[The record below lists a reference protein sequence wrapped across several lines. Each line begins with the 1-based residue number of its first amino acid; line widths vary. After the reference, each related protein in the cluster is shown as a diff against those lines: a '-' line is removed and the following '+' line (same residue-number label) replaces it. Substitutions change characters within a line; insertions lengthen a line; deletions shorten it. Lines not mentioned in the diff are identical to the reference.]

1 MAIIGSLGEVVFQ
14 VSNKNRFGGKGLGA
28 FGRLLNKLTGNT
40 GITYKTP
47 SNYTRQA
54 EARWET
60 HDIIG
65 QKPVSEFVGPGLESV
80 SFDLKLD
87 ADLGVDPEEELE
99 KLRKMRD
106 TGEKVFL
113 ILGGYP
119 VFGNNNRVYITSLEE
134 NLLRTNGKGKAMAID
149 VSINLQEYVMR
160 PEEMEMS
167 QSNETDTSQSS

>member
-14 VSNKNRFGGKGLGA
+14 VSNKNTFGGKGLGI
-28 FGRLLNKLTGNT
+28 FGKLLNKLTGNT
-40 GITYKTP
+40 GIMYKTP
-47 SNYTRQA
+47 SNYTRKA
-54 EARWET
+54 EARWQT

-65 QKPVSEFVGPGLESV
+65 QKPVSEFVGPGLESI

-87 ADLGVDPEEELE
+87 VELGVAPEDELD

-119 VFGNNNRVYITSLEE
+119 VFGNNNRVYITDLEE
-134 NLLRTNGKGKAMAID
+134 NVLRTNGKGKILAID
-149 VSINLQEYVMR
+149 VSISLQEYVMR
-160 PEEMEMS
+160 LEEMEMS
-167 QSNETDTSQSS
+167 QNETDTSKSS